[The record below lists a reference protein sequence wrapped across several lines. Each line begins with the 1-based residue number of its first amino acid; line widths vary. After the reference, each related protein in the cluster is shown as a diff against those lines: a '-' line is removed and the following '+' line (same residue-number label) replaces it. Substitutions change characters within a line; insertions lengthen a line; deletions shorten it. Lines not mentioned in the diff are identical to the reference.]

1 LRGLLYEPEDETLD
15 GTAALRP
22 RRNRRT
28 GSTFIELQVALVVFS
43 IAVAGLCPLVVMQS
57 RLIRKL
63 ETQAVGS
70 ANPQLIRGVR
80 MRDGQAS
87 AGQGF
92 AAMPSW
98 TVLQPQ
104 PDDWVRRLSV
114 AATFRADAPAQTFTP
129 LPVTTTVDDADASF
143 SAPPAWRTT
152 QDASANSGSYHILAA
167 ASTQGPATWTF
178 SGLTPGRYHINVSW
192 VPSPLNATK
201 AIYTFSDAAGNPIA
215 QPVNQKNGPGGDP
228 PWTDLGIYYLGTSF
242 LVSLG
247 AALIGSVQADA
258 VQLVP
263 AGPLNTVVISTPAIP
278 ISGGL
283 SVKVQVN
290 SP

>member
-1 LRGLLYEPEDETLD
+1 
-15 GTAALRP
+15 LRP
-22 RRNRRT
+22 RRNHRT

-63 ETQAVGS
+63 ETQAVGN

-87 AGQGF
+87 AEQGF

-114 AATFRADAPAQTFTP
+114 AATFRADAPAQNFTP
-129 LPVTTTVDDADASF
+129 LPVTTTVDDADAGF
-143 SAPPAWRTT
+143 SAPPAWSTT
-152 QDASANSGSYHILAA
+152 QNPSANSGSYHKLAA
-167 ASTQGPATWTF
+167 PSTQAPATWTF

-192 VPSPLNATK
+192 VPSPLNASN
-201 AIYTFSDAAGNPIA
+201 AIYTFSGAAGNASP
-215 QPVNQKNGPGGDP
+215 PLPWNQQKGPGGDP
-228 PWTDLGIYYLGTSF
+228 PFWTDLGIYYLLGADTIF
-242 LVSLG
+242 QVSLG
-247 AALIGSVQADA
+247 AAPIGDVQADA

-263 AGPLNTVVISTPAIP
+263 AEPLTVTISAPAIP

-283 SVKVQVN
+283 SVKVQVT